1 MARKLSISF
10 KETTKDIELYDYL
23 EALEDRS
30 TEIKE
35 ILRRGLK
42 MKSETTKED
51 KKEKPKNDNDVDI
64 LNF

>member
-10 KETTKDIELYDYL
+10 KETTKDIELYEYL
-23 EALEDRS
+23 ESLEDRS

-35 ILRRGLK
+35 LIRRG
-42 MKSETTKED
+42 MKTKKEIPKED
-51 KKEKPKNDNDVDI
+51 KKEKVKTDNDVDI